1 MAIERDLNKTMENLY
16 LKNKEKGKA
25 HLASLFIG
33 LGLSRATAYRKIK
46 RLEEGSLKRAAGS
59 GRRAT
64 IATQENVLKIAE
76 LFDKKSGISQRSVAN
91 MFNCHRTTINKIL
104 NQS

>member
-1 MAIERDLNKTMENLY
+1 M
-16 LKNKEKGKA
+16 
-25 HLASLFIG
+25 
-33 LGLSRATAYRKIK
+33 
-46 RLEEGSLKRAAGS
+46 EEGSLKRVAGS

-104 NQS
+104 NQKTMVRNRKKKKRPLRTPAQRKLMRPKCRKLAEKC